1 MRKGT
6 TVAAR
11 AVEKIGNRKPTND
24 DLDLSGHFLSP
35 KFRLF
40 WPKRS
45 FSTATGETTLD
56 RPTRGF
62 KIYRDIP
69 RARHC
74 ESVCNSRRALLITL

>member
-24 DLDLSGHFLSP
+24 DLGLSGHFLSP

-45 FSTATGETTLD
+45 FSTATGETT
-56 RPTRGF
+56 P
-62 KIYRDIP
+62 
-69 RARHC
+69 
-74 ESVCNSRRALLITL
+74 